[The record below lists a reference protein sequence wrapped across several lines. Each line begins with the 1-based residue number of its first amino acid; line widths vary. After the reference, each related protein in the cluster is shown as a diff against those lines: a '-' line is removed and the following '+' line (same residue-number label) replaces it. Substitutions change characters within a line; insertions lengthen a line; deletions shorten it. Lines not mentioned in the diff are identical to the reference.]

1 MADIDVHLLDRGR
14 IHADENFAV
23 DTSVAATAS
32 NRNPDFE
39 YVPYAVWNL
48 VIDTPEPTVLWDTGS
63 HPNAAGY
70 WPDALYEVFAH
81 VDADEHDLAADLEG
95 AGYGIE
101 DIDCVVQSHLHLD
114 HAGGLYQF
122 EGTDTPI
129 YVHEEELKFAYYSAK
144 SREGSIAYV
153 SEDFDRDLN
162 WHVVHR
168 ERQLVEGVELL
179 HLPGHTPGLLGALV
193 DTEPPLLIAGD
204 EAFFETNYR
213 EEQEMGASLLWGSRA
228 WAESLRKLQ
237 DVERRHDAT
246 VLFGHDRNQIE
257 AIDEDWPT

>member
-48 VIDTPEPTVLWDTGS
+48 VIDTPEATVLWDTGS
-63 HPNAAGY
+63 HPNATGY
-70 WPDALYEVFAH
+70 WPNALYEVFAH

-168 ERQLVEGVELL
+168 ERQLVEGIELL

-193 DTEPPLLIAGD
+193 DTAPPLLIAGD

-237 DVERRHDAT
+237 DVERRHGAT